1 MNCKSIAEQVYGLA
15 KADQA
20 EEPLAPL
27 VKEALEVIDHCLDTH
42 GWVSIKPRRL
52 NDLFIYSKMEDKATF
67 LSASTEA
74 KIVSGQFRWGFQSKT
89 L

>member
-15 KADQA
+15 RADQA

-42 GWVSIKPRRL
+42 GWVSINRHH
-52 NDLFIYSKMEDKATF
+52 D
-67 LSASTEA
+67 A
-74 KIVSGQFRWGFQSKT
+74 K
-89 L
+89 